1 MPRLNDFNQPLGE
14 PVEAWQPRPQ
24 PEGVTLT
31 GCHCRLEPLDAARHA
46 DALYT
51 AYSQAADGRDWTYL
65 FVGPFDSAEQYR
77 EYTTAIARSTDPRH
91 YAIID
96 LNSGEPVGTIALMRI
111 DPAHGVIEVGSVT
124 FSPLLKQS
132 VLSTEAQY
140 LLMRYVFDTLGYRR
154 YEWKCD
160 SLNEPS
166 RRAAQRLGFTF
177 EGIFRQ
183 AVIYK
188 GRSRD
193 TAWFSLLAQEWP
205 MVRESVR
212 GLVGSRKLR
221 RARPPAAAP
230 GGVALTAQRIV
241 ACQLRGIARQ
251 AGLPPGRLRPAD
263 HLVGGRLAARQ
274 ADPPCLR
281 ASPPHSTHYPAGAP

>member
-1 MPRLNDFNQPLGE
+1 MPSLNAYEQPIGD
-14 PVEAWQPRPQ
+14 PVCDWEARPQ
-24 PEGVTLT
+24 PEAITLT
-31 GCHCRLEPLDAARHA
+31 GRHCRLEPLDAARHA
-46 DALYT
+46 DALYA

-77 EYTTAIARSTDPRH
+77 EYATAIARSTDPRH

-96 LNSGEPVGTIALMRI
+96 QSSGEPVGTISLMRI
-111 DPAHGVIEVGSVT
+111 DPVHGVIEVGNVT

-140 LLMRYVFDTLGYRR
+140 LLMHYVFDTLGYRR

-160 SLNEPS
+160 SFNEPS

-177 EGIFRQ
+177 EGVFRQ

-205 MVRESVR
+205 RV
-212 GLVGSRKLR
+212 
-221 RARPPAAAP
+221 
-230 GGVALTAQRIV
+230 
-241 ACQLRGIARQ
+241 
-251 AGLPPGRLRPAD
+251 
-263 HLVGGRLAARQ
+263 
-274 ADPPCLR
+274 R
-281 ASPPHSTHYPAGAP
+281 ASFQAWLAPENFDEQGRQRQRLEALR

>member
-14 PVEAWQPRPQ
+14 PVEGWLPRQP

-31 GCHCRLEPLDAARHA
+31 GRHCRLEPLDAERHA
-46 DALYT
+46 DALYA

-77 EYTTAIARSTDPRH
+77 EYATAIARSTDPRH

-96 LNSGEPVGTIALMRI
+96 LKSGEPVGTIALMRI
-111 DPAHGVIEVGSVT
+111 DQAHGAIEVGSVT

-140 LLMRYVFDTLGYRR
+140 LLMGYVFDTLGYRR

-160 SLNEPS
+160 SLNQPS
-166 RRAAQRLGFTF
+166 RRAAQRLGFSF

-205 MVRESVR
+205 AVRSAFQAWLAPDNFDEHGR
-212 GLVGSRKLR
+212 QRQRLETLR
-221 RARPPAAAP
+221 
-230 GGVALTAQRIV
+230 
-241 ACQLRGIARQ
+241 
-251 AGLPPGRLRPAD
+251 
-263 HLVGGRLAARQ
+263 
-274 ADPPCLR
+274 
-281 ASPPHSTHYPAGAP
+281 